1 VPITNNTQK
10 AKDLNIWY
18 YYHTTMAKR
27 RILPITLLNLKI
39 VYELFINKDGITIKN
54 LAENLKT
61 DYKNTY
67 NAIDFLFNEGII
79 KKHKIGNYNICKLN
93 YDNNDVINYI
103 KWHNLIIKINSFKRK
118 HNIEYGIIMDTI
130 SELKDRISPFF
141 ICLVFGSYAKNQE
154 KSKSD
159 IDILFITH
167 KTKLEII
174 KNSLNKVNAPYQKKF
189 HLVEQNISDFVKD
202 LKNRSK
208 LTIATEIYKEPPIVF
223 YGSDIFF
230 KMIVED
236 NKQW

>member
-1 VPITNNTQK
+1 
-10 AKDLNIWY
+10 
-18 YYHTTMAKR
+18 MAKR
-27 RILPITLLNLKI
+27 RMLSITLLNLKI
-39 VYELFINKDGITIKN
+39 VYELFVNKDGITIKN

-67 NAIDFLFNEGII
+67 NAVDFLFNEGII

-93 YDNNDVINYI
+93 YDNEEIINYI

-118 HNIEYGIIMDTI
+118 YNIEYRIIIDAI
-130 SELKDRISPFF
+130 SELKDKISPFF

-154 KSKSD
+154 KANSD
-159 IDILFITH
+159 VDILFITN

-174 KNSLNKVNAPYQKKF
+174 KNSLNKVNVSYQKKF
-189 HLVEQNISDFVKD
+189 HLVEQNILDFIKD
-202 LKNRSK
+202 MKDKGKVS
-208 LTIATEIYKEPPIVF
+208 IATEIYKEPPIVF

-236 NKQW
+236 NK

>member
-1 VPITNNTQK
+1 
-10 AKDLNIWY
+10 
-18 YYHTTMAKR
+18 MAKR
-27 RILPITLLNLKI
+27 RMLSITLLNLKI
-39 VYELFINKDGITIKN
+39 VYELFVNKDGITIKN

-67 NAIDFLFNEGII
+67 NAVDFLFNEGII

-93 YDNNDVINYI
+93 YDNEEIINYI

-118 HNIEYGIIMDTI
+118 YNIEYRIIIDAI
-130 SELKDRISPFF
+130 SELKDKISPFF

-154 KSKSD
+154 KANSD
-159 IDILFITH
+159 VDILFITN

-174 KNSLNKVNAPYQKKF
+174 KNSLNKVNVSYQKKF
-189 HLVEQNISDFVKD
+189 HLVEQNILDFIKD
-202 LKNRSK
+202 MKDKGKVS
-208 LTIATEIYKEPPIVF
+208 IATEIYKEPPIVF

-236 NKQW
+236 NKQ

>member
-1 VPITNNTQK
+1 
-10 AKDLNIWY
+10 
-18 YYHTTMAKR
+18 MAKR
-27 RILPITLLNLKI
+27 RMLSITLLNLKI
-39 VYELFINKDGITIKN
+39 VYELFVNKDGITIKN

-67 NAIDFLFNEGII
+67 NAVDFLFNEGII

-93 YDNNDVINYI
+93 YDNEEIINYI

-118 HNIEYGIIMDTI
+118 YNIEYRIIMDAI
-130 SELKDRISPFF
+130 SELKDKISPFF

-154 KSKSD
+154 KANSD
-159 IDILFITH
+159 VDILFITN

-174 KNSLNKVNAPYQKKF
+174 KNSLNKVNVSYQKKF
-189 HLVEQNISDFVKD
+189 HLVEQNILDFIKD
-202 LKNRSK
+202 MKDKSK
-208 LTIATEIYKEPPIVF
+208 VSIATEIYKEPPVVF

-236 NKQW
+236 NKQ

>member
-1 VPITNNTQK
+1 M
-10 AKDLNIWY
+10 LS
-18 YYHTTMAKR
+18 
-27 RILPITLLNLKI
+27 ITLLNLKI
-39 VYELFINKDGITIKN
+39 VYELFVNKDGITIKN

-67 NAIDFLFNEGII
+67 NAVDFLFNEGII

-93 YDNNDVINYI
+93 YDNEEIINYI

-118 HNIEYGIIMDTI
+118 YNIEYRIIMDAI
-130 SELKDRISPFF
+130 SELKDKISPFF

-154 KSKSD
+154 KANSD
-159 IDILFITH
+159 VDILFITN

-174 KNSLNKVNAPYQKKF
+174 KNSLNKVNVSYQKKF
-189 HLVEQNISDFVKD
+189 HLVEQNILDFIKD
-202 LKNRSK
+202 MKDKSK
-208 LTIATEIYKEPPIVF
+208 VSIATEIYKEPPVVF

-236 NKQW
+236 NKQ

>member
-1 VPITNNTQK
+1 
-10 AKDLNIWY
+10 
-18 YYHTTMAKR
+18 MAKR